1 MSTFCVLFVYTN
13 IVASLGGNKVV
24 PICNYLLELLR
35 PADRDL
41 KVVKKMPQISISTE
55 LLTELWDESVKG
67 VGLTHISQ
75 TGVCTVVFFTT

>member
-1 MSTFCVLFVYTN
+1 M
-13 IVASLGGNKVV
+13 AGLGGNKVV

-35 PADRDL
+35 LADRDL

-67 VGLTHISQ
+67 VGLIHISQ
-75 TGVCTVVFFTT
+75 RGVCTEVFFTT